1 MHTVK
6 DNAPREPRRGKS
18 TTSDP
23 PRVDGRHLRSERT
36 RTAIVGAL
44 LSLADQGELA
54 PTAQQIADTA
64 GVAIRSIR
72 QHFET
77 REALFVAA
85 AAEHAKRTK
94 GARSDIDASLP
105 KDERIAAFTKAR
117 ARDLEATAPL
127 RRAALLEEEA
137 SPIIARTMSTTRTH
151 RRKEVARVF
160 EREIAAAKDPETTLD
175 LIDLVCGSRGYDSLR
190 REHGL
195 SEAQAR
201 ARMEKMLHVVL
212 G

>member
-6 DNAPREPRRGKS
+6 DKSSSEPRR
-18 TTSDP
+18 
-23 PRVDGRHLRSERT
+23 DGRHLRSERT

-94 GARSDIDASLP
+94 VVRADVEATMP
-105 KDERIAAFTKAR
+105 KDERIAAFTKTR
-117 ARDLEATAPL
+117 ARELEATAPL
-127 RRAALLEEEA
+127 RRAASLEEEA
-137 SPIIARTMSTTRTH
+137 SPIIARTMSTTRTQ

-175 LIDLVCGSRGYDSLR
+175 LVDLVCGARGYDALR
-190 REHGL
+190 RDHGL

-201 ARMEKMLHVVL
+201 VRMEKMLLVVL
-212 G
+212 A

>member
-6 DNAPREPRRGKS
+6 DKETRR
-18 TTSDP
+18 
-23 PRVDGRHLRSERT
+23 DGRHLRSERT
-36 RTAIVGAL
+36 RGAIVGAL

-85 AAEHAKRTK
+85 AAEHARRTK
-94 GARSDIDASLP
+94 GARPEIDASLP
-105 KDERIAAFTKAR
+105 KDERVTLFTKAR
-117 ARDLEATAPL
+117 VKDLEATAPL
-127 RRAALLEEEA
+127 RRAASLEEEA
-137 SPIIARTMSTTRTH
+137 SPNIARIMSATRSL

-160 EREIAAAKDPETTLD
+160 EREIQGAREPETTLD
-175 LIDLVCGSRGYDSLR
+175 LVDLVCGARGYDALR
-190 REHGL
+190 RDHGL
-195 SEAQAR
+195 SEAHAR

>member
-6 DNAPREPRRGKS
+6 DNALREGRRGKG
-18 TTSDP
+18 SDS

-54 PTAQQIADTA
+54 PTAQQIADAA

-85 AAEHAKRTK
+85 AAEHARRTK
-94 GARSDIDASLP
+94 GARAELDASLP
-105 KDERIAAFTKAR
+105 RDERIAAFTKAR
-117 ARDLEATAPL
+117 VRELEATAPL
-127 RRAALLEEEA
+127 RRAASLEEET
-137 SPIIARTMSTTRTH
+137 SPTIARTMSATRAL

-160 EREIAAAKDPETTLD
+160 EDEIQAADDPETTLD
-175 LIDLVCGSRGYDSLR
+175 LVDLVCGARGYDALR
-190 REHGL
+190 RDHNLGET
-195 SEAQAR
+195 QAR
-201 ARMEKMLHVVL
+201 SRMEKMLHVVL
-212 G
+212 R